1 MDIRDIANHVSTI
14 ISEKYGCD
22 HPYYDG
28 STLLSRGTEN
38 TRAYIVTT
46 NRTDG
51 KTTYYGLLTIEY
63 HRITGRKVCYI
74 VRHINEL
81 KDYGIM
87 FSDISSLYYSGEEIV
102 TKILIKDMICTVS
115 MGGEIFCYVV
125 CLKKYVGLKKFSPI
139 FGDTDIM
146 IMEEYQLEDGR
157 FLRDEIGA
165 FRSLYRTIARG
176 GGEQIRPIIC
186 ILLGNPVTL
195 LNPYLLQFGIAE
207 RYKRDTEYIQTR
219 NTVAEFRINLKAQ
232 QKMKEDSSS
241 QLFGKASSYDYG
253 ADFLVDDSR
262 YMEKCS
268 GKSRYLYTII
278 YDNNAY
284 GVRQYLKGGE
294 IHVGDKPD
302 PTCKDVLAFR
312 EYDRAQNID
321 LLERYDYSW
330 KLIRNAY
337 KYGKLRFGNFSAK
350 HAIFSI
356 LGVDMYC

>member
-1 MDIRDIANHVSTI
+1 MDIRDIANHVSTM
-14 ISEKYGCD
+14 ISEKYGTD
-22 HPYYDG
+22 HTYYDG
-28 STLLSRGTEN
+28 SNLLSKGSPSTVV
-38 TRAYIVTT
+38 YIVTT

-51 KTTYYGLLTIEY
+51 KTTYYGLLSIEY
-63 HRITGRKVCYI
+63 HRITGRKVCYV

-87 FSDISSLYYSGEEIV
+87 FSDISSLYYSGEPIV
-102 TKILIKDMICTVS
+102 TKMLIKDMICTVS
-115 MGGEIFCYVV
+115 MGGKIFCYVV

-139 FGDTDIM
+139 FGDTDLM

-165 FRSLYRTIARG
+165 FRSLYRSIARG
-176 GGEQIRPIIC
+176 GGEQVRDIQC
-186 ILLGNPVTL
+186 ILLGNPVTV

-207 RYKRDTEYIQTR
+207 RYQRGIDYIQTKYA
-219 NTVAEFRINLKAQ
+219 VGEFKINMKAQ
-232 QKMKEDSSS
+232 EKMKADSASH
-241 QLFGKASSYDYG
+241 LFGKASNYDCG
-253 ADFLVDDSR
+253 ADFLIDDSR

-268 GKSRYLYTII
+268 GKSKYLYTII
-278 YDNNAY
+278 YDSNAF

-294 IHVGDKPD
+294 IHVGEKPD
-302 PTCKDVLAFR
+302 PTCKDILAFK

-330 KLIRNAY
+330 RLIRNAY
-337 KYGKLRFGNFSAK
+337 KHGKIRFGNFAAK